1 MTKPDTSGWTK
12 KDWDAESYRLSGIL
26 ITEAIAI
33 HKKYGPKL
41 LEHFYQAILAS
52 RLRRRG
58 LEVETEVPVTVIDEG
73 VKVDLAFRMDLVI
86 NGLMVVELK
95 VADAL
100 RPVHKQQL
108 LTYLRLSGLRL
119 GALLN
124 FGTETLM
131 PDGYKHYIN

>member
-12 KDWDAESYRLSGIL
+12 KDWDAGSYRLSGIL

-108 LTYLRLSGLRL
+108 PPIYDSPDC
-119 GALLN
+119 ALARC
-124 FGTETLM
+124 
-131 PDGYKHYIN
+131 